1 MKLKNKL
8 PQRAFTLIEV
18 MLAIM
23 IFSVVIA
30 AIYSTWTLILRSSR
44 VGQEAAA
51 QAQRQ
56 RIAIR
61 TIEDAL
67 TCIQSFQ
74 ASMQYYSF
82 CVTNGEQPSLCFTAR
97 LPDTYPRNGKFG
109 DFNSRRLAF
118 TVEPAPGSANNF
130 SGQQQEQDLVL
141 RQNPILMDMDIDE
154 QQNPLVLARNV
165 QSFTIECW
173 DTNAVAWDTEWDDTN
188 SIPPMIRISLVL
200 GGNNND
206 FGGIAP
212 TLSVTRVIAVP
223 SETLPAIVQSP
234 GGANGMLGGSAGGG
248 GNINLRGN
256 RGNNGQNGNN
266 GNRNGNQNGG
276 DNNFNRGGGNG
287 GNFGNGNN
295 NFNRGGGGNGG
306 FGNGFNRGGGQ

>member
-1 MKLKNKL
+1 MKLKNKSR
-8 PQRAFTLIEV
+8 QRAFTLIEV
-18 MLAIM
+18 MLAIA

-130 SGQQQEQDLVL
+130 SGQRQEQDLVL
-141 RQNPILMDMDIDE
+141 RQNPILMDVDIDE

-165 QSFTIECW
+165 QAFTIECW
-173 DTNAVAWDTEWDDTN
+173 DTNALTWDTEWDDTN

-200 GGNNND
+200 GGNNNS
-206 FGGIAP
+206 FGGTVP
-212 TLSVTRVIAVP
+212 TLSVTRVISVP

-234 GGANGMLGGSAGGG
+234 GGQNGMLGGSTAG
-248 GNINLRGN
+248 
-256 RGNNGQNGNN
+256 
-266 GNRNGNQNGG
+266 NGG
-276 DNNFNRGGGNG
+276 PTIKLPGGNG
-287 GNFGNGNN
+287 GNNKKNNPNNPRNPN
-295 NFNRGGGGNGG
+295 NFNNPNRPNRPNNPNSGNSP
-306 FGNGFNRGGGQ
+306 FNRGGGQ